1 MFVESSIITREFR
14 EEQIPILENG
24 EFVGSLSDNH
34 LYAALIEQPEIKNES
49 VFKLMQAPFPFVS
62 PQSTLEDI
70 SGLINRE
77 NDAVLVR
84 DMLSEVHI
92 ITKYDIIEALG

>member
-1 MFVESSIITREFR
+1 
-14 EEQIPILENG
+14 
-24 EFVGSLSDNH
+24 
-34 LYAALIEQPEIKNES
+34 
-49 VFKLMQAPFPFVS
+49 MQAPFPFVS